1 MESRRSTC
9 SAGEWEE
16 ECGGKIATR
25 VSGVWR
31 AAGAIAAQVSGNSY
45 AEKDT
50 WYALRCKILQISK
63 KNYRKSTTFKKKIM
77 CFTNGRKNAKP
88 VHSPLF

>member
-1 MESRRSTC
+1 M
-9 SAGEWEE
+9 WEE
-16 ECGGKIATR
+16 ECGAQRALR
-25 VSGVWR
+25 VPGAWR

-63 KNYRKSTTFKKKIM
+63 KNYRTDLKKQPDIHG
-77 CFTNGRKNAKP
+77 CLDEAKTKEINY
-88 VHSPLF
+88 